1 MASQLKVD
9 PEVVMALAA
18 NLAGAAF
25 NVATAIAG
33 DAEPK
38 AKPDLALTTTAFF
51 DPGIKLVN
59 VYLLV
64 ITETSRELFKT
75 MSYALAPGTGFQ
87 FISEDVYPTLLAVKP
102 VTGSLMTAKVLVGDQ
117 TFGVKLL
124 RIRTVYLVNGSS
136 FATIALLFV
145 LITLYVLAVDVL
157 ANSTSKNSLEESLT
171 GFHFTVATMP
181 LTATVLMRNG
191 AVAASA
197 LTPPTKN

>member
-1 MASQLKVD
+1 MPVAANFAGAVFKVTTEIPGDVD
-9 PEVVMALAA
+9 PKTNPALA
-18 NLAGAAF
+18 LMM
-25 NVATAIAG
+25 T
-33 DAEPK
+33 E
-38 AKPDLALTTTAFF
+38 FF

-59 VYLLV
+59 VYFVV
-64 ITETSRELFKT
+64 ITETKRESFKT
-75 MSYALAPGTGFQ
+75 MSYALAPRTGFQ
-87 FISEDVYPTLLAVKP
+87 LNSEVVYPTLLAVRP

-157 ANSTSKNSLEESLT
+157 ANSTSKNSLEESLM